1 LVRRSNKRRSLYL
14 SRRSV
19 ADEASAQQI
28 WRSLSMAVAERG
40 SDRVL
45 NPLDLIEHLA
55 QGHDWPLERASDE
68 ELTLIVAGTWADYH
82 ISINWRDDLEALHLA
97 CAFDFRV
104 PENRLPETAATRAWT
119 PVATKIAT

>member
-1 LVRRSNKRRSLYL
+1 
-14 SRRSV
+14 
-19 ADEASAQQI
+19 
-28 WRSLSMAVAERG
+28 MAVAEQR

-45 NPLDLIEHLA
+45 NPIDLIEQLA
-55 QGHDWPLERASDE
+55 HGHDWPLERASDE

-104 PENRLPETAATRAWT
+104 PENRLHGNVPADRADQRAALARPLRSVDAGRARHV
-119 PVATKIAT
+119 PPCAAA